1 MESMFK
7 KRDRMMAYA
16 YALEQFSARDPKDT
30 EGACYVLIEFLQKE
44 AGYDLNNFFFFNGR
58 YHFPELY
65 KEKTREL
72 ECIHDHWFNNNQE
85 RIEALKNILKI
96 KE

>member
-7 KRDRMMAYA
+7 KRDRMLAYA
-16 YALEQFSARDPKDT
+16 YALEQFLARDPEDFN
-30 EGACYVLIEFLQKE
+30 GACYDLIDFLEKE

-58 YHFPELY
+58 CHFPELY

-72 ECIHDHWFNNNQE
+72 EHIHDHWFNNNQE
-85 RIEALKNILKI
+85 RIQALKNILKI
-96 KE
+96 K